1 MKNPSAKPLRLRL
14 LPAGVPRFGNFPPAF
29 FRSFRVQMLFSIFGV
44 LIILVLSTVYIIFSA
59 RKLQDISDR
68 SFERVRFMKTIQED
82 LAAYQEPLL
91 EYLSTRSSN
100 ALSRILINSQILRG
114 KLPVYFSISAN
125 KAELRER
132 ELYRLIYAYL
142 NLADQAME
150 EKRGRYIAAYTAI
163 YDEMEGLLA
172 YINREI
178 ETISAEYFRGQ
189 LDAYGIFMADF
200 GTIQFWNL
208 LFIIFVSLFAI
219 LLLLLS
225 VERITTPLVRLS
237 GMAAELSAGHFD
249 IDDLQSAS
257 VREMDQ
263 VVEAFNRMKHE
274 IRDFIEEIRW
284 QENIKQEYMRE
295 RLRNLKMEGLVRRM
309 EIYTLQAQM
318 NPHFLFN
325 TLNTGL
331 QLAIVE
337 GADRTGEY
345 IESMAQLF
353 RHNIRNRE
361 IIVPLRHEIAGLN
374 YYFNIL
380 KIRFPTS
387 LDLVQEYDETLQ
399 DQVMVPV
406 SLLQPLLEN
415 CVVHAFKN
423 GPAQNASEDE
433 EPRGVEKS
441 RIIVRVE
448 KTGGRLVLSV
458 RDNGCGMPRET
469 VDRLLHPQSIDESSL
484 SRVMGLENVIQRLYF
499 FYPDDPEVVRI
510 ETEPGKGT
518 VIFICI
524 DTGRQPCIEF

>member
-1 MKNPSAKPLRLRL
+1 MIC
-14 LPAGVPRFGNFPPAF
+14 
-29 FRSFRVQMLFSIFGV
+29 SIFGV
-44 LIILVLSTVYIIFSA
+44 FSILVLSTVYIIYSA
-59 RKLQDISDR
+59 RNLQNISDR
-68 SFERVRFMKTIQED
+68 IFERERFIKAIQEE
-82 LAAYQEPLL
+82 LEAYQEPLL

-100 ALSRILINSQILRG
+100 ALSRILINSQNLRG
-114 KLPVYFSISAN
+114 KLPVYFPISAN

-142 NLADQAME
+142 NMADQAME

-178 ETISAEYFRGQ
+178 EAVSTAHFRGQ

-208 LFIIFVSLFAI
+208 LFIIFVSIFAI

-249 IDDLQSAS
+249 IDDLKTSS

-263 VVEAFNRMKHE
+263 VVEAFNRMKSE
-274 IRDFIEEIRW
+274 IRSFIEEIRW
-284 QENIKQEYMRE
+284 QEHIKREYMRE

-331 QLAIVE
+331 QLAIME
-337 GADRTGEY
+337 EADRTGEY
-345 IESMAQLF
+345 IEFMARLF
-353 RHNIRNRE
+353 RHNIRNRD
-361 IIVPLRHEIAGLN
+361 IIVPLRHEIEGIN
-374 YYFNIL
+374 CYFNIL
-380 KIRFPTS
+380 KIRFPKS
-387 LDLVQEYDETLQ
+387 LDLVLDWDETLQ
-399 DQVMVPV
+399 DKVMVPV
-406 SLLQPLLEN
+406 SLLQPLVEN
-415 CVVHAFKN
+415 CIVHAFKN
-423 GPAQNASEDE
+423 GGAEGRGCV
-433 EPRGVEKS
+433 PR
-441 RIIVRVE
+441 ITVRVE
-448 KTGGRLVLSV
+448 KSGPRLVLSV
-458 RDNGCGMPRET
+458 RDNGCGMPKELA
-469 VDRLLHPQSIDESSL
+469 DRLLHPQGVEESSF
-484 SRVMGLENVIQRLYF
+484 SRVTGLENVIQRLYF
-499 FYPDDPEVVRI
+499 FYPDDPEVVGI
-510 ETEPGKGT
+510 ETEPGKGAA
-518 VIFICI
+518 IFIRI

>member
-1 MKNPSAKPLRLRL
+1 MIC
-14 LPAGVPRFGNFPPAF
+14 
-29 FRSFRVQMLFSIFGV
+29 SIFGV
-44 LIILVLSTVYIIFSA
+44 FGILVLSTGYILFSA
-59 RKLQDISDR
+59 RNLQNISDR
-68 SFERVRFMKTIQED
+68 IFERERFIKTLQED
-82 LAAYQEPLL
+82 LSAYQEPLL

-100 ALSRILINSQILRG
+100 ALSRILVNSQILRG
-114 KLPVYFSISAN
+114 KLPAYFPVSAN

-142 NLADQAME
+142 ILADEAME

-172 YINREI
+172 SINREI
-178 ETISAEYFRGQ
+178 EAISTGYFRGQ
-189 LDAYGIFMADF
+189 LDAYGVFMADF

-208 LFIIFVSLFAI
+208 LFIICVSVFAI
-219 LLLLLS
+219 FLLLLS
-225 VERITTPLVRLS
+225 VERITTPLVCLS
-237 GMAAELSAGHFD
+237 GMAAELSAGHLD
-249 IDDLQSAS
+249 IDDLKTTS

-263 VVEAFNRMKHE
+263 VVEAFNRMKHD
-274 IRDFIEEIRW
+274 IRNFVEEIRW
-284 QENIKQEYMRE
+284 RENIKQEYMRE

-325 TLNTGL
+325 TLNTGM
-331 QLAIVE
+331 QLAIME
-337 GADRTGEY
+337 EADRTGEY
-345 IESMAQLF
+345 IEYMAQLF

-361 IIVPLRHEIAGLN
+361 IIVPLRHEIEGLN

-380 KIRFPTS
+380 KIRFPKS
-387 LDLVQEYDETLQ
+387 LDLALDYDETLL

-406 SLLQPLLEN
+406 ALLQPLVEN

-423 GPAQNASEDE
+423 GPALASGGPEFQ
-433 EPRGVEKS
+433 GAEKS

-448 KTGGRLVLSV
+448 KSGERLVLSV
-458 RDNGCGMPRET
+458 RDNGCGMPQET
-469 VDRLLHPQSIDESSL
+469 VKRLLHPQSLDESSL

-499 FYPDDPEVVRI
+499 FYPGDGEVAGI

-518 VIFICI
+518 AIFIRI

>member
-1 MKNPSAKPLRLRL
+1 
-14 LPAGVPRFGNFPPAF
+14 
-29 FRSFRVQMLFSIFGV
+29 MLCSIFGV
-44 LIILVLSTVYIIFSA
+44 FIILVLSTVYILFSA

-68 SFERVRFMKTIQED
+68 SFERERFMKTVQED
-82 LAAYQEPLL
+82 LSAYQEPLL

-114 KLPVYFSISAN
+114 KLPVYFPVSAN

-142 NLADQAME
+142 NLADEAME

-178 ETISAEYFRGQ
+178 EAISTEYFRGQ

-208 LFIIFVSLFAI
+208 LFIIFVSIFAI
-219 LLLLLS
+219 FLLLLS
-225 VERITTPLVRLS
+225 VDRITTPLVRLS

-249 IDDLQSAS
+249 IDDLKTAS

-274 IRDFIEEIRW
+274 IRKFIEEIRW

-325 TLNTGL
+325 TLNTGM

-337 GADRTGEY
+337 GADRTAEY
-345 IESMAQLF
+345 IEFMAQLF

-361 IIVPLRHEIAGLN
+361 IIVPLRHEIEGITS
-374 YYFNIL
+374 YFNIL
-380 KIRFPTS
+380 KIRFPKS
-387 LDLVQEYDETLQ
+387 LDLVLDYDEELL
-399 DQVMVPV
+399 DQVTVPV
-406 SLLQPLLEN
+406 SLLQPLVEN

-423 GPAQNASEDE
+423 AAVQGGIAQEAEF
-433 EPRGVEKS
+433 RGETS
-441 RIIVRVE
+441 RIVLRVE

-458 RDNGCGMPRET
+458 RDNGCGMSRET
-469 VDRLLHPQSIDESSL
+469 VERLLHPQGIDESSL

-499 FYPDDPEVVRI
+499 FYPDDPDVVGI

-518 VIFICI
+518 AVFIRI
-524 DTGRQPCIEF
+524 DTGRQPCTEF